1 MNSKQVSN
9 MLDINMRLINKI
21 TDISIAEE
29 KVFESMP
36 NLDELALK
44 EWHLQKEVVE
54 YLTSIQTHLE
64 QAQWE
69 LNQLEDKLV
78 EQEGHE

>member
-1 MNSKQVSN
+1 MKSKQVSN

-21 TDISIAEE
+21 TDIARVEE
-29 KVFESMP
+29 VHAGVFGS
-36 NLDELALK
+36 K
-44 EWHLQKEVVE
+44 SEVGE
-54 YLTSIQTHLE
+54 YLISIQTHLE

>member
-21 TDISIAEE
+21 TDKVRVEE
-29 KVFESMP
+29 TRASVFGNS
-36 NLDELALK
+36 K
-44 EWHLQKEVVE
+44 SEVSE
-54 YLTSIQTHLE
+54 YLISIQTHLE

>member
-21 TDISIAEE
+21 TDISMAEE
-29 KVFESMP
+29 RAFASIKRTTISV
-36 NLDELALK
+36 DEWQIQ
-44 EWHLQKEVVE
+44 EEVVK

-64 QAQWE
+64 QAQWK
-69 LNQLEDKLV
+69 LNQLEDKLI
-78 EQEGHE
+78 EQEEYE

>member
-21 TDISIAEE
+21 TDIARVEE
-29 KVFESMP
+29 VHASVFGSS
-36 NLDELALK
+36 K
-44 EWHLQKEVVE
+44 SEVSE
-54 YLTSIQTHLE
+54 YLISIQTHLE

-78 EQEGHE
+78 EQEEHE